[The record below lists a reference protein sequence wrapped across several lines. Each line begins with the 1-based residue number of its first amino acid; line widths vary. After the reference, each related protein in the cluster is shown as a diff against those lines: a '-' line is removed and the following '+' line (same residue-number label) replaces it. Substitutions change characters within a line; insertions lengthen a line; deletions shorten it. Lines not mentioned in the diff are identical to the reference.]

1 MKKTRLKRKSS
12 SDIRK
17 LIDKADRLLQDYYR
31 TLALDCLVCGNRS
44 DIVHHFVEKSQSA
57 GLRYEPLNLCPLCRS
72 CHARHHLAGDPEI
85 VGTIIKKKGQA
96 WYNKL
101 IKLRLSTK
109 GTSLDTAFVSKQ
121 IEKWTKLL
129 QKKHTKGEKA
139 L

>member
-1 MKKTRLKRKSS
+1 MKKTRLRRKSLS
-12 SDIRK
+12 EKRR

-31 TLALDCLVCGNRS
+31 TLKLDCLVCGARS

-57 GLRYEPLNLCPLCRS
+57 GLRYEPLNLVPLCRS

-101 IKLRLSTK
+101 IKLRIKTK
-109 GTSLDTAFVSKQ
+109 GVSLDTKYVTEQ
-121 IEKWTKLL
+121 IDKWMKLL
-129 QKKHTKGEKA
+129 QKKLG
-139 L
+139 